1 MSKKY
6 ILITGS
12 SGLIGSEAAE
22 FFFKKGFYILGI
34 DNNFRKKFFG
44 NKGSILRRKK
54 ELELISEYEHFDYDI
69 RNTSKIEKIF
79 KKYKDKIKCVIHCA
93 AQPSHDWAK
102 TDPLIDFDINSRS
115 TLNLLLLFKKFC
127 PDGSFINLSTNKVY
141 GDNPNKLD
149 IEEKETRFELSK
161 KSKYFPKG
169 IDETM
174 STDNCIHSFFG
185 SSKLSAD
192 LYVQEFGKNL
202 NLNTVTFRGGCLTG
216 ENHSGVE
223 LHGFLSY
230 FITNLKNSKPYTI
243 FGYKGK
249 QVRDNIHSSDLIK
262 CFWEYFKKPIAGE
275 IFNIGGGRKNSC
287 SILEVIELMKNTYK
301 SKSKITYIK
310 KNRTGDH
317 IWWITDNSKFSKFYP
332 NWEIKQ
338 NLHKII
344 KKIVEK

>member
-22 FFFKKGFYILGI
+22 FFSQKGFSILGI
-34 DNNFRKKFFG
+34 DNNFRKRFFG
-44 NKGSILRRKK
+44 NNGSIIKRKE
-54 ELELISEYEHFDYDI
+54 ELKLISEYEHFDYDI
-69 RNTSKIEKIF
+69 RHTPKIENIF
-79 KKYKDKIKCVIHCA
+79 KKFKSKIKCIIHCA

-102 TDPLIDFDINSRS
+102 DNPLLDFEINAKS
-115 TLNLLLLFKKFC
+115 TLDLLIMFKRFC
-127 PDGSFINLSTNKVY
+127 PEASFINLSTNKVY

-149 IEEKETRFELSK
+149 LIEGDTRFELNK
-161 KSKYFPKG
+161 KSKYFQNG

-174 STDNCIHSFFG
+174 STDNCTHSFFG
-185 SSKLSAD
+185 ASKLSGD
-192 LYVQEFGKNL
+192 IYVQEFGKNL
-202 NLNTVTFRGGCLTG
+202 KLNTVSFRGGCLTG

-230 FITNLKNSKPYTI
+230 FVNSLKNHKPYKI

-249 QVRDNIHSSDLIK
+249 QVRDNIHSSDLIS
-262 CFWEYFKKPIAGE
+262 CFWEYFKKPVAGE

-287 SILEVIELMKNTYK
+287 SIIEVIELMKNKYK

-317 IWWITDNSKFSKFYP
+317 IWWITDSSKFSKFYP
-332 NWEIKQ
+332 NWKIRQ
-338 NLHKII
+338 NLDKII
-344 KKIVEK
+344 KKIVQK